1 MNSLVRHLLD
11 WTHSS
16 PWLSPM
22 CPSLTGTTIILILQR
37 EKLRL
42 KESWV

>member
-1 MNSLVRHLLD
+1 MNSLVRHLLA

-22 CPSLTGTTIILILQR
+22 CPSLTGTTFSLSLQKK
-37 EKLRL
+37 KLRL
-42 KESWV
+42 KGSWV

>member
-22 CPSLTGTTIILILQR
+22 CLTGTTIILSLQR
-37 EKLRL
+37 KKLRL
-42 KESWV
+42 